1 MKEASSHCCLLS
13 PPGLPGLH
21 TAATDAGAVADADTT
36 AAAAPATVPVTTQPP
51 ATVPGTTQP
60 PATVSG
66 SIIAV
71 TGPTP
76 DQAHG
81 DIGSQRTHLAH
92 KATSIPPFTPTPTP
106 HPFPPPS
113 EEQIDNMNKN
123 NINNP

>member
-1 MKEASSHCCLLS
+1 MKEASSHCCLHS

-51 ATVPGTTQP
+51 ATAPGTTQP
-60 PATVSG
+60 PSTVSG

-92 KATSIPPFTPTPTP
+92 PPIHPHPDPPPTPFHP
-106 HPFPPPS
+106 H
-113 EEQIDNMNKN
+113 QKNKLT
-123 NINNP
+123 I

>member
-106 HPFPPPS
+106 PTPFHPH
-113 EEQIDNMNKN
+113 QKNKLT
-123 NINNP
+123 I